1 MAKSGSGTGDPGLI
15 PMLLAVTV
23 MAVWGTNFVVIAFGL
38 QTLPPLFFA
47 GLRFAIAFFPLALF
61 LPKPD
66 VPLWNLASFGLLIGV
81 GQFGILFIAMRADI
95 SPGLASLVVQTQ
107 VFFTIGF
114 AVLMAG
120 EKVRMMQW
128 AAMALAVAGLAI
140 IAVNANGSATPF
152 GLALVLVAA
161 LAWAAGNMLVRS
173 AGKVP
178 MLRYMVWS
186 SLFPAPVL
194 FALSLMLE
202 GWPAIAQGVG
212 AAVPATWLAVL
223 WQSVGNTIFGYGAWG
238 YLLGR
243 YSAASVAPFALL
255 VPIFGLGASAL
266 LYDEALPL
274 WKLAGAGLII
284 AALAIGLV
292 RMPRARR
299 AGQPA

>member
-1 MAKSGSGTGDPGLI
+1 MTNNGRGAGDPGLI

-38 QTLPPLFFA
+38 QTLPPLLFA
-47 GLRFAIAFFPLALF
+47 ALRFAIAFFPLALF
-61 LPKPD
+61 LPKPE

-114 AVLMAG
+114 AVLVAG

-140 IAVNANGSATPF
+140 IAVNTNGSATPL
-152 GLALVLVAA
+152 GLALVLAAA

-202 GWPAIAQGVG
+202 GWPAIVQGVE
-212 AAVPATWLAVL
+212 ASVPATWLAVL
-223 WQSVGNTIFGYGAWG
+223 WQSVGNTIFGYSAWG

-266 LYDEALPL
+266 FYGEALPV

-284 AALAIGLV
+284 VALAIGLV

-299 AGQPA
+299 AGEPA

>member
-284 AALAIGLV
+284 TALAIGLV